1 MAESANKQTV
11 ALPAVVDLDTLDSV
25 RDGLIDALEVG
36 PAAVDGSRVER
47 VSTNALIMLLSA
59 AETARRNGFRVKL
72 QGPSAQMLVAI
83 DRLGF
88 SPSFAG
94 LMKG

>member
-1 MAESANKQTV
+1 MAESANQRTV
-11 ALPAVVDLDTLDSV
+11 ALPAVVDLDTLDAV
-25 RDGLIDALEVG
+25 RDGLVDVIETG
-36 PAAVDGSRVER
+36 PVAVDGSRVER

-59 AETARRNGFRVKL
+59 GETARRNGFGLQL

-83 DRLGF
+83 DRLGLG
-88 SPSFAG
+88 PGFAG

>member
-11 ALPAVVDLDTLDSV
+11 ALPAVVDLDTLDAV
-25 RDGLIDALEVG
+25 RDGLIDAIEAG
-36 PAAVDGSRVER
+36 PVAVDGARVER
-47 VSTNALIMLLSA
+47 VSTNALLMLISA
-59 AETARRNGFRVKL
+59 GETARRRGFSL
-72 QGPSAQMLVAI
+72 SIQGPSAQMLVAI